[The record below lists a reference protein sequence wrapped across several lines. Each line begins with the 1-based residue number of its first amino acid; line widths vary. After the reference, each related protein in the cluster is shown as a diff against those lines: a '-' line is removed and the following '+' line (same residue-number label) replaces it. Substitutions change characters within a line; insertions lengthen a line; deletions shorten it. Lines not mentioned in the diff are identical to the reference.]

1 MNRMRRTAMHS
12 LAPRILFEDN
22 HLIIINKMPGELVQ
36 GDKTGDATLADT
48 VKDYLRETY
57 NKPGN
62 IFLGIPHRI
71 DRPTSGVVVY
81 AKTEK
86 ALVRMNSMFRS
97 ADEVQKT
104 YWAVVDKLP
113 TQDEGLVVHH
123 VTRDTKKNKTFASV
137 QKRNNSQEARM
148 TYKVVAASKSFY
160 LLEIGLLT
168 GRHHQIRA
176 QLAAMGSHIKGD
188 LKYGA
193 QRSNEDG
200 GIHLHARSISFL
212 HPVKKQRLTVLAK
225 PPKDVVWDYLSSV
238 VSGANDKTWFM
249 D

>member
-1 MNRMRRTAMHS
+1 
-12 LAPRILFEDN
+12 
-22 HLIIINKMPGELVQ
+22 MPGELVQ

-200 GIHLHARSISFL
+200 GIHLHARSITFL

>member
-1 MNRMRRTAMHS
+1 MNRKEMIPMHE
-12 LAPRILFEDN
+12 LDARILYEDN
-22 HLIIINKMPGELVQ
+22 HLIVVNKLPGELVQ
-36 GDKTGDATLADT
+36 GDKTGDATLAET
-48 VKDYLRETY
+48 VKAYLKVAY
-57 NKPGN
+57 DKPGN

-71 DRPTSGVVVY
+71 DRPTSGIVVY

-86 ALVRMNSMFRS
+86 ALVRMNALFR
-97 ADEVQKT
+97 ANDAVEKT

-113 TQDEGLVVHH
+113 AQDEGMVVHH
-123 VTRDTKKNKTFASV
+123 VTRDSKKNKTFASE
-137 QKRNNSQEARM
+137 KARKDSKEARM

-176 QLAAMGSHIKGD
+176 QLAALGCHIKGD

-200 GIHLHARSISFL
+200 GIHLHARRIAFM
-212 HPVKKQRLTVLAK
+212 HPVKKERLTVIA
-225 PPKDVVWDYLSSV
+225 PPPRDVVWDYLASV
-238 VSGANDKTWFM
+238 ASEPDGRTWFFG
-249 D
+249 

>member
-1 MNRMRRTAMHS
+1 MHS

-200 GIHLHARSISFL
+200 GIHLHARSITFL

>member
-1 MNRMRRTAMHS
+1 
-12 LAPRILFEDN
+12 
-22 HLIIINKMPGELVQ
+22 MPGELVQ

-97 ADEVQKT
+97 AEKVQKT

-113 TQDEGLVVHH
+113 AQDEGLVVHH

-148 TYKVVAASKSFY
+148 TYKVIAASKSFY

-200 GIHLHARSISFL
+200 GIHLHARSISFI
-212 HPVKKQRLTVLAK
+212 HPGKKERLTVLAK

-238 VSGANDKTWFM
+238 VSTDDGKTWFF

>member
-1 MNRMRRTAMHS
+1 MHS

-22 HLIIINKMPGELVQ
+22 HLIIINKIPGELVQ

>member
-1 MNRMRRTAMHS
+1 
-12 LAPRILFEDN
+12 
-22 HLIIINKMPGELVQ
+22 
-36 GDKTGDATLADT
+36 
-48 VKDYLRETY
+48 
-57 NKPGN
+57 
-62 IFLGIPHRI
+62 
-71 DRPTSGVVVY
+71 VVVY

>member
-1 MNRMRRTAMHS
+1 MHK

-22 HLIIINKMPGELVQ
+22 HLILINKLPGELVQ
-36 GDKTGDATLADT
+36 GDKTGDATLADL
-48 VKDYLRETY
+48 VKEYLRETY
-57 NKPGN
+57 KKPGN

-86 ALVRMNSMFRS
+86 ALTRMNAMFRS
-97 ADEVQKT
+97 SEEVQKT

-113 TQDEGLVVHH
+113 VYDEGLVTHH

-176 QLAAMGSHIKGD
+176 QLATMGSHIKGD

-193 QRSNEDG
+193 PRSNEDG
-200 GIHLHARSISFL
+200 GIHLHARGISFM
-212 HPVKKQRLTVLAK
+212 HPVKKQRLTVLAP
-225 PPKDVVWDYLSSV
+225 PPKDVVWDYLASV
-238 VSGANDKTWFM
+238 VSDPDKVTWFF

>member
-1 MNRMRRTAMHS
+1 MHK
-12 LAPRILFEDN
+12 LALRILFEDN

-36 GDKTGDATLADT
+36 ADKTGDATLADT
-48 VKDYLRETY
+48 VQDYLRVTY
-57 NKPGN
+57 GKQGN

-71 DRPTSGVVVY
+71 DRPTSGIVVY

-86 ALVRMNSMFRS
+86 ALVRMNALFRNQE
-97 ADEVQKT
+97 DVQKT
-104 YWAVVDKLP
+104 YWAVVDRLP
-113 TQDEGLVVHH
+113 AGDEGLVVHYL
-123 VTRDTKKNKTFASV
+123 TRDTVKNKSV
-137 QKRNNSQEARM
+137 ATSHERKNSQEARM
-148 TYKVVAASKSFY
+148 TYHVAAASKSFY
-160 LLEIGLLT
+160 LLEVGLLT

-212 HPVKKQRLTVLAK
+212 HPVKKQRLTVIA
-225 PPKDVVWDYLSSV
+225 PPPRDTVWDYLSSV
-238 VSGANDKTWFM
+238 ASREGEPSWSLTDS
-249 D
+249 

>member
-1 MNRMRRTAMHS
+1 
-12 LAPRILFEDN
+12 
-22 HLIIINKMPGELVQ
+22 MPGELVQ

>member
-1 MNRMRRTAMHS
+1 MHS

>member
-1 MNRMRRTAMHS
+1 MHS

-137 QKRNNSQEARM
+137 QKRNNSRDALI
-148 TYKVVAASKSFY
+148 T
-160 LLEIGLLT
+160 
-168 GRHHQIRA
+168 
-176 QLAAMGSHIKGD
+176 
-188 LKYGA
+188 
-193 QRSNEDG
+193 
-200 GIHLHARSISFL
+200 
-212 HPVKKQRLTVLAK
+212 
-225 PPKDVVWDYLSSV
+225 
-238 VSGANDKTWFM
+238 
-249 D
+249 